1 MKRIGKLF
9 IMLLT
14 VLLVTGCV
22 KESISMNIKSNGN
35 VELSIIMA
43 FAESMSE
50 DMTITDEDKKE
61 FADKGFKVEEYV
73 EDDMKGIKA
82 TKTFKLADI
91 STDKEVVVSLDEYL
105 NDPKSDIKFFQKV
118 GKNKY
123 KANFTID
130 TRSEDYDSE
139 TASLYDSNIDI
150 SYSVTLPSKAISH
163 NATKVEG
170 NTLTWKVKFNTLTNI
185 NYEFSMGR
193 NNTLLIIAGI
203 IGVAIVAIVIVVVVM
218 TRKNKNNSN
227 GIPMTDM
234 PTGMPQQPTGM
245 VEQPIM
251 NPEVSQNV
259 PMVEQPSVGISVSEP
274 VVEQP
279 KVDVLVTESA
289 SIPVVEESAVQAP
302 VDAFQTV
309 SEPVENTVTTE
320 SAISNETEEN
330 KDLQ

>member
-130 TRSEDYDSE
+130 TRSEDFDSE

-203 IGVAIVAIVIVVVVM
+203 IGVAIVAIVIVVVVK

-234 PTGMPQQPTGM
+234 PTGMPQQP
-245 VEQPIM
+245 IM

-259 PMVEQPSVGISVSEP
+259 PMGEQPP